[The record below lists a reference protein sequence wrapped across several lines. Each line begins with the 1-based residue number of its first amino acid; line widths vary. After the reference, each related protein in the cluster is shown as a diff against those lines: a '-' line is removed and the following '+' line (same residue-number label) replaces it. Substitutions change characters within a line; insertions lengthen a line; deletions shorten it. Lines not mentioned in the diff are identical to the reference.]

1 MQDLNVSKIGKCR
14 NLKLTKNGK
23 KLKTKIYQKLDI
35 MNINY
40 LIRYISQVDTVTKI
54 LLYQ

>member
-1 MQDLNVSKIGKCR
+1 MQDLNVSKIEKCR

-54 LLYQ
+54 LLY